1 MMNLINKTTA
11 NNTIAFD
18 AETMLSCMRL
28 RRILKENHYS
38 SIESIAFNKIGHHKN
53 LVATVAKDQAN
64 IYVIINMLE
73 KPLL

>member
-11 NNTIAFD
+11 NNTIVD

-28 RRILKENHYS
+28 RRILKEIIIPLS
-38 SIESIAFNKIGHHKN
+38 KVSLSIKLNHKN

-64 IYVIINMLE
+64 IYDNQHVGEALI
-73 KPLL
+73 